1 MSLSLY
7 QIKLIKKLLE
17 NEILNNRVNPEY
29 KYILNYLRSLKERG
43 KMEKIK
49 KNLNRYKEIE
59 GNILK

>member
-7 QIKLIKKLLE
+7 QINLLISLLE

-43 KMEKIK
+43 KMEKIN
-49 KNLNRYKEIE
+49 KNN
-59 GNILK
+59 NLK

>member
-49 KNLNRYKEIE
+49 KNLKKN
-59 GNILK
+59 